1 MGWQSDPKETKEQME
16 DKVDYNVLETYIS
29 AKPKSKVALL
39 LVPEMRKQ
47 SSVS

>member
-1 MGWQSDPKETKEQME
+1 MGWQSDPKETEEQIE
-16 DKVDYNVLETYIS
+16 DKVDCSVLETYIS

-39 LVPEMRKQ
+39 LVLEMRKQ